1 MPLSSKQAAKAAGY
15 NIRNAH
21 KIGWVKRYSQ
31 IATVLGIAQMT
42 PTPEGFAQALADW
55 QAAQKP
61 SLKPDG
67 MLGPDT
73 WAKLEPLTRSSVA
86 PGPTPAWLKS
96 PSGSSGAS
104 GGGPSISPPPSAG
117 SGPAWMQ
124 VAIAQQQRWNKEI
137 ATWTDKKR
145 AKDAEQYLDWD
156 EAYFAASP
164 MWGAKIHAI
173 GDTPAAGKNMH
184 WCAAFVN
191 YCLHRAGYSHT
202 GSAGAGSF
210 VQSSSWTF
218 SALKE
223 PRYGCVIVV
232 PGHVAFLNS
241 TKGLPNNPGGDVEV
255 SSVSL
260 LGGNQSDRIKVST
273 YKNKLL
279 RSARGSNGVTSPY
292 LWPEVGTPNCN
303 IDLPTAQGHHCRHIH
318 K

>member
-1 MPLSSKQAAKAAGY
+1 MLLTAKEAAKAAGY
-15 NIRNAH
+15 NIRNAQ
-21 KIGWVKRYSQ
+21 KVGWINQYAQ
-31 IATVLGIAQMT
+31 IATILGLDRMT
-42 PTPEGFAQALADW
+42 PTPEGFAQSLADW

-61 SLKPDG
+61 PLTPDG
-67 MLGPDT
+67 MLGPKT
-73 WAKLEPLTRSSVA
+73 WTKLEPLTRSSVT
-86 PGPTPAWLKS
+86 PVPVPAWLKPP
-96 PSGSSGAS
+96 PS
-104 GGGPSISPPPSAG
+104 GPSIVRAPRAG

-124 VAIAQQQRWNKEI
+124 VAESQRQRWNKEI
-137 ATWTDKKR
+137 ATWVDKSR
-145 AKDAEQYLDWD
+145 VKDAEEYLDWD

-164 MWGAKIHAI
+164 MWGAKIHEI

-202 GSAGAGSF
+202 GSAGAASF
-210 VQSSSWTF
+210 IQSHSWTF
-218 SALKE
+218 QALEE

-241 TKGLPNNPGGDVEV
+241 VTGLPKNPGGDVEV
-255 SSVSL
+255 ASVSL

-303 IDLPTAQGHHCRHIH
+303 ISLPTEQGHYCRYVH
-318 K
+318 KK